1 MRRDGAGQKKYLKKY
16 GHIFPKLMKYNYPQV
31 QEFQ

>member
-1 MRRDGAGQKKYLKKY
+1 MRGEREQGVKYLKKY
-16 GHIFPKLMKYNYPQV
+16 GHKFPKLMKYNYPQV